1 MVAVLVC
8 TMYYTS
14 LKCKTSWGVRKN
26 SSCMVLA
33 TALCIHSREKKQ
45 TAPFPRGS
53 QCALWGEASGHR
65 AGQLET
71 TNTEASQKRAN
82 CKPPSRAGMC
92 YQQWAGFF
100 SAWRWQRQG
109 KLPKNPEGCF
119 GVNST
124 EKKLKVMGLVG
135 KDAERDHCTIT

>member
-33 TALCIHSREKKQ
+33 TALRIHSREKKQ

-53 QCALWGEASGHR
+53 HCALWGEASGHR
-65 AGQLET
+65 GGQLET
-71 TNTEASQKRAN
+71 TNTEASQERAN
-82 CKPPSRAGMC
+82 CKLRVGQGCAISSEQVSFQPGDDRGKESFLRTQRDVLELI
-92 YQQWAGFF
+92 QQ
-100 SAWRWQRQG
+100 RR
-109 KLPKNPEGCF
+109 N
-119 GVNST
+119 
-124 EKKLKVMGLVG
+124 
-135 KDAERDHCTIT
+135 